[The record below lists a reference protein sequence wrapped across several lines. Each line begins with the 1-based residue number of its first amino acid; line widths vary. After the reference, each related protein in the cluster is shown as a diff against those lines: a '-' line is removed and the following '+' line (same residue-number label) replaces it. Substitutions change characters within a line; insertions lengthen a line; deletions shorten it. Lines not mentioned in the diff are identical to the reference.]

1 MQLGEQVCKTPEQ
14 FKAWSQ
20 NLSHEKVLTTFFSY
34 GEVAGQRQGEI
45 IRDLATLQTDTP
57 TGADD
62 IAEAVFR
69 RLRKA
74 GVEA

>member
-45 IRDLATLQTDTP
+45 IRDLAAPQADTP
-57 TGADD
+57 TGVDD
-62 IAEAVFR
+62 LAKALVREMQ
-69 RLRKA
+69 KA
-74 GVEA
+74 GVEE